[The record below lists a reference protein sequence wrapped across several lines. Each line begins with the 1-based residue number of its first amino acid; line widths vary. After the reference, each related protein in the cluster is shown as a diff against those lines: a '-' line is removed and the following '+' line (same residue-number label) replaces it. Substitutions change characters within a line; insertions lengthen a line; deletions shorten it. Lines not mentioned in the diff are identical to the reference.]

1 MSTISAPSSTNGQ
14 PGGDVVAVRAF
25 NRFYTNV
32 IGALQVGHLRT
43 PHSLTEARVVF
54 ELAQRS
60 TTPVAELRRTLNI
73 DRGYLSR
80 LLARFEA
87 DGLIRRERSSSDSRQ
102 QMITLTDAGRSLY
115 ELLDRRSSDE
125 ISTMLSALD
134 VPSRRRLVVAM
145 ATIREIVEGR
155 TAAPAYALRPP
166 APGDYGWVVAG
177 HGALYAQ
184 EYGWDETFEALVA
197 RIVADYAER
206 HDPEREAAWIA
217 DVDGEQ
223 AGCVFCVWKD
233 DETAKLRLL
242 LVEPWARG
250 MGIGSRLVD
259 ECLRFA
265 RRAGYRRITLW
276 TNDVLVEARRIYQRA
291 GFVLESE
298 ERHHSYGHD
307 LVAQDWGRDL

>member
-1 MSTISAPSSTNGQ
+1 M
-14 PGGDVVAVRAF
+14 VAVRAF

-32 IGALQVGHLRT
+32 IGALQVGHLGT
-43 PHSLTEARVVF
+43 PYSLTEARVVF
-54 ELAQRS
+54 ELAQRPE
-60 TTPVAELRRTLNI
+60 TLVVDLRRTLNI

-87 DGLIRRERSSSDSRQ
+87 GGLIRRERSSGDARQ
-102 QMITLTDAGRSLY
+102 QVISLTEAGRSLY
-115 ELLDRRSSDE
+115 AELDRRSGVE
-125 ISTMLSALD
+125 ISTLLSGLD
-134 VPSRRRLVVAM
+134 EASRRRMVGAM
-145 ATIREIVEGR
+145 ATIRGILGR
-155 TAAPAYALRPP
+155 RPVAPAYVLRPP
-166 APGDYGWVVAG
+166 APGDYGWVVAR
-177 HGALYAQ
+177 HGALYAR

-197 RIVADYAER
+197 RIVADYAEQ

-217 DVDGEQ
+217 DVDGDR
-223 AGCVFCVWKD
+223 AGCVFCVRKD
-233 DETAKLRLL
+233 ERTAKLRLL

-250 MGIGSRLVD
+250 MGIGSRLVE

-291 GFVLESE
+291 GFEIESE